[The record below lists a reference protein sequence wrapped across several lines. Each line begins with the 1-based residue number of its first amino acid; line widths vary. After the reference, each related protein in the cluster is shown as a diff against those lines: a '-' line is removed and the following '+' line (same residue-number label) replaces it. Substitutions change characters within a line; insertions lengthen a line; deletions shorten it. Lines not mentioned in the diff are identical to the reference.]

1 MFIRTL
7 TKIRESGV
15 EVRKPDYSWIRE
27 LDVYS
32 PEEREAWIRYFEG
45 QDEADGATDVN
56 PTHYDFPGGVQVIDI
71 TKHLDFLTGNVV
83 KYVSRAG
90 RKGDRLTD
98 LLKARKYLDWAI
110 EKERL
115 EDND

>member
-1 MFIRTL
+1 MNTG
-7 TKIRESGV
+7 TE
-15 EVRKPDYSWIRE
+15 
-27 LDVYS
+27 
-32 PEEREAWIRYFEG
+32 FEYR
-45 QDEADGATDVN
+45 DGATDVN

-98 LLKARKYLDWAI
+98 LLKAKKYLDWAI

-115 EDND
+115 EDNN